1 MVVQRRSVVVTGIG
15 IVAPTGIG
23 KEPFWSALVSGPS
36 AIGPITRFDAS
47 SFTSRIAAEVRDESY
62 RELIPPTKLRNS
74 PRAAQY
80 AMAAAELALRD
91 ARLTPEPHNA
101 DRRGVV
107 LGTSLGGWHE
117 AQQQFAILLE
127 KGSGR
132 VNPFLT
138 STSANHGAAVEV
150 AQLAQARG
158 NHATLSTGCCGSTH
172 AIGYA
177 SDLIAFDQLD
187 VCLTGGMEAP
197 ISPLVIAALGRL
209 KELSESNDTPSR
221 ASRPFECTHDG
232 FVLGEG
238 SAVLVLES
246 AENARAR
253 GAHVYAEILGHS
265 SSADAADPF
274 RVDFSGEAGAAAI
287 RACLRRSGVP
297 LEAVDYI
304 SANANASPHLDRKEM
319 IVLKRAFGSRAFHI
333 PVSSIKAI
341 IGHPFGA
348 SGAFQTAAVC
358 LAIQHGQIPPTHNID
373 MPDPACDLDLVPNV
387 ARAAKV
393 RCALVCSYGF
403 GGLNAYVTVAEPG
416 FAAPSVSGGSD

>member
-1 MVVQRRSVVVTGIG
+1 MAGQRSVVVTGIG

-23 KEPFWSALVSGPS
+23 TAPFWAALLSGPS

-47 SFTSRIAAEVRDESY
+47 AFGSRIAAEVRDDSF
-62 RELIPPTKLRNS
+62 RELIPPAKLRNM
-74 PRAAQY
+74 PRATQF

-91 ARLTPEPHNA
+91 ARLDCRSGDA
-101 DRRGVV
+101 LRRGVV

-117 AQQQFAILLE
+117 AQQQFATLLE
-127 KGSGR
+127 KGAGR

-138 STSANHGAAVEV
+138 SGAANHGAAVEV
-150 AQLAQARG
+150 AQLAHAQG
-158 NHATLSTGCCGSTH
+158 HHATLSTGCCGSTH

-177 SDLIAFDQLD
+177 TDLIAFDRLD

-197 ISPLVIAALGRL
+197 ISPLVLAALGRL
-209 KELSESNDTPSR
+209 RELSESNDVPSR

-238 SAVLVLES
+238 SAVLVLEA
-246 AENARAR
+246 AETARAR
-253 GAHVYAEILGHS
+253 GATVLAEILGHAS
-265 SSADAADPF
+265 GADAGDPF
-274 RVDFSGEAGAAAI
+274 RVDFSGDAGAAAI
-287 RACLRRSGVP
+287 RACLRRSGVSAD
-297 LEAVDYI
+297 AVDYI
-304 SANANASPHLDRKEM
+304 SANANASPHLDRKEV
-319 IVLKRAFGSRAFHI
+319 IVLKQAFGPRIFDV

-348 SGAFQTAAVC
+348 SGAFQTAATC

-373 MPDPACDLDLVPNV
+373 TPDPACDLDLVPNV
-387 ARAAKV
+387 ARSARV

-403 GGLNAYVTVAEPG
+403 GGLNAYVAVAEPG
-416 FAAPSVSGGSD
+416 ASSAASSRVTA